1 MSEINPATIKIK
13 FSMTYNLIRV
23 TLKNIKNV
31 DNILNTLNSVL
42 ETYKE
47 IREFIISD
55 LIEKE
60 LMDNLEKYE
69 IKRENKLN
77 ELLKNDKISEY
88 IYQFRKIRQLL
99 IKNEFETIN
108 LFRKH
113 FTIIFKDDHNEK
125 FEFTQKKL
133 EFVYN
138 DLEDFYKL
146 VQELIELD
154 YNLKTIEAENL
165 E

>member
-77 ELLKNDKISEY
+77 EFLKND
-88 IYQFRKIRQLL
+88 
-99 IKNEFETIN
+99 
-108 LFRKH
+108 
-113 FTIIFKDDHNEK
+113 
-125 FEFTQKKL
+125 
-133 EFVYN
+133 
-138 DLEDFYKL
+138 
-146 VQELIELD
+146 
-154 YNLKTIEAENL
+154 
-165 E
+165 